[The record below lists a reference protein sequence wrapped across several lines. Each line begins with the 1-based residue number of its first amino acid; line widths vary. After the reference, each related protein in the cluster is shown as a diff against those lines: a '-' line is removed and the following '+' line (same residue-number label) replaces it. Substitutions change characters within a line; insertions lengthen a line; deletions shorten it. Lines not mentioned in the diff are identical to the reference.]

1 MARFQLWHTNSFT
14 LLEETDDLFEISNV
28 VQSFV
33 DDSGPDIPDDLALS
47 EWNHPLYRAMNTTGQ
62 EIMTVLQEH
71 LAQV

>member
-1 MARFQLWHTNSFT
+1 MARFQLWHTNSST